1 MSDEKLIEKEYGD
14 DDKIQYKEIGKVGYI
29 TLNNPDKMNAINMD
43 MVYVLLKLLH
53 EIENDSKVRCL
64 VIKSAGDRVFSAGW
78 DLSLFKQ
85 VSQETID
92 NLLNYG
98 AMISRTIYFMKKPVI
113 VQIQGPAV
121 GMGTIISLAADFR
134 IAAKNEKIFFQ
145 LPELEIGPGI
155 FPATGPTVG
164 AVTVLGPAHAKEM
177 LLTAKKVP
185 LEEFNQWGGI
195 TEIIDPPEKLAKKVK
210 KFARTL
216 GRKSGTLLNLTNA
229 AINIMGNRIAKD
241 CWDLENE
248 MAVHYFNGMMGKE
261 VPPESEFV
269 NKMWKKYGTGT
280 AEPPLDRSP

>member
-1 MSDEKLIEKEYGD
+1 MSEKLIEKEFSD
-14 DDKIQYKEIGKVGYI
+14 HDKVQYKEIGKVGYL
-29 TLNNPDKMNAINMD
+29 TLNNPDKMNAIDVD

-53 EIENDSKVRCL
+53 EIEHESKVRCL
-64 VIKSAGDRVFSAGW
+64 VIKSTGDRVFCAGW
-78 DLSLFKQ
+78 DLSMFKQ
-85 VSQETID
+85 VNQETID

-98 AMISRTIYFMKKPVI
+98 ATISRTIFFMKKPVI

-134 IAAKNEKIFFQ
+134 IAANNEKIFFQ

-164 AVTVLGPAHAKEM
+164 AVTILGVAHAKEM

-185 LEEFNQWGGI
+185 LQEFKQWGGV
-195 TEIIDPPEKLAKKVK
+195 TEIVDPPEKLEKFVK

-216 GRKSGTLLNLTNA
+216 GRKSGKLLNLTNA
-229 AINIMGNRIAKD
+229 AINIMGNRIAND

-248 MAVHYFNGMMGKE
+248 MAVHYFNDMMGKE
-261 VPPESEFV
+261 APPDDDFV
-269 NKMWKKYGTGT
+269 KDMWKKYGTGSS
-280 AEPPLDRSP
+280 EPPLDRSP